1 MRQHGATIPVI
12 SERPVPWGALYATR
26 VERAQVTTFAQG
38 QPDAEIATDQLGPLR
53 VVTLDCGEAIIKRAE
68 RDIGYVAER
77 AYTFVLQA
85 RGQSSFKHYGHQI
98 VLRPGDF
105 TVYDNAAPYH
115 LALGDGSHLIMLRAP
130 AGVVKEHLPSPDF
143 FCGRRLGADQSLA
156 STAAAM
162 LVSLVQQLGEGLS
175 SECRDRAARHLMAMI
190 TGSYVAAFDK
200 AISASSIMAGR
211 HWKVKLFI
219 EQHLRD
225 PDLSPSIVADQL
237 KISSRYLR
245 MIFAAN
251 AETPSAYILRRRLE
265 ECASRLADPRWR
277 GHSITEIAF
286 SWGFNSAPHF
296 TRSFRD
302 RFDVSPRHYRQQK
315 LDEVDVAQAAVA
327 AAGKRRDAA
336 PAFAAV
342 AA

>member
-1 MRQHGATIPVI
+1 MKQHGATLPTIG
-12 SERPVPWGALYATR
+12 ERPACWAGLYATR
-26 VERAQVTTFAQG
+26 IERAQIVTTG
-38 QPDAEIATDQLGPLR
+38 YSEAEIAVDQLGPLR
-53 VVTLDCGEAIIKRAE
+53 VTRLRCGESVIRRGE
-68 RDIGYVAER
+68 RDIGYVGER
-77 AYTFVLQA
+77 AYTFVLQVE
-85 RGQSSFKHYGHQI
+85 GQSSFKHYGHQI
-98 VLRPGDF
+98 ALRPGDF
-105 TVYDNAAPYH
+105 TVYDNAAPYSFS
-115 LALGDGSHLIMLRAP
+115 LGAGSEVILLRGLVA
-130 AGVVKEHLPSPDF
+130 AVKEHLPTPDF

-156 STAAAM
+156 STAGAM
-162 LVSLVQQLGEGLS
+162 LVSIAQQLGEGLS
-175 SECRDRAARHLMAMI
+175 DECRERAARHLLAMV
-190 TGSYVAAFDK
+190 TGSYVAAFDNL
-200 AISASSIMAGR
+200 ISASSIMAGR

-225 PDLSPSIVADQL
+225 PDLTPSLVADQL

-302 RFDVSPRHYRQQK
+302 RFDVSPRHYRQQH
-315 LDEVDVAQAAVA
+315 LDEVASIPAVVVAPRRRIVGNAALSAVA
-327 AAGKRRDAA
+327 A
-336 PAFAAV
+336 
-342 AA
+342 